1 MDNKQETKL
10 PIAYKITIDL
20 PAQFYL
26 QLRDINNDF
35 LKKGKKIYNKDI
47 VMEAL
52 NMYFKEYGYPEIK

>member
-10 PIAYKITIDL
+10 PVNYKITIDL
-20 PAQFYL
+20 PAKFYL

-35 LKKGKKIYNKDI
+35 LKKGKKIYNRDI